1 LPKPPRK
8 KICWDVLADD
18 ERKALG
24 ALIDKAS
31 GSIKP
36 PDGGPAPNEDPNWGL
51 TRREQVSREWRER
64 CEWSDHRHSALEDFA
79 TEQQTTQNEL
89 K

>member
-1 LPKPPRK
+1 ML
-8 KICWDVLADD
+8 DSE
-18 ERKALG
+18 ERKALST
-24 ALIDKAS
+24 LIDKAS

-36 PDGGPAPNEDPNWGL
+36 ADGGPVPNEDPNWGL
-51 TRREQVSREWRER
+51 TRREQVSREWREASER
-64 CEWSDHRHSALEDFA
+64 SDHRHAALEDYA